1 MSGDSKSTPPGF
13 VSHRAIGRQSGKGVP
28 LFQLLDLFIHLIS
41 SRMQK
46 IKLLLERNH
55 AEDKTR
61 EGLRHCEAWQV
72 QGPWGE
78 VASSGELPPSLL
90 GTWCRSRRQLAGG
103 ISRNAT
109 RANASEH
116 LPSTPTGL
124 SCSWRFQR
132 EEWWVRWLQLG
143 REQQVP
149 SGGGAS
155 CAHSSGRRGLLPPDQ
170 RPLSR
175 LGGGSHGCVS
185 SEDSSGS
192 GRKRGPVQSFRPCL
206 KPPVWKAIPTYPN
219 PISSPPQPTGYI

>member
-1 MSGDSKSTPPGF
+1 MPRTRPERVCDTAKLGRCRGPGARWRLPESCRHLSSEPGAGLEGNLLAASAGTP
-13 VSHRAIGRQSGKGVP
+13 
-28 LFQLLDLFIHLIS
+28 
-41 SRMQK
+41 
-46 IKLLLERNH
+46 
-55 AEDKTR
+55 
-61 EGLRHCEAWQV
+61 
-72 QGPWGE
+72 
-78 VASSGELPPSLL
+78 
-90 GTWCRSRRQLAGG
+90 LA
-103 ISRNAT
+103 ND
-109 RANASEH
+109 SEH

-185 SEDSSGS
+185 SEDSSGG